1 MFKRVVKI
9 VYIYIY
15 IFFFLLALTDL
26 LALPVVLTV
35 LYSAENFADY
45 GIGVKQ
51 QLELKVN

>member
-15 IFFFLLALTDL
+15 IFLALTDL
-26 LALPVVLTV
+26 LVLPVVLTV